1 MNRIPSTAAGL
12 RAATGA
18 FVACLIFCGAA
29 ASAPLRFAAT
39 EMPRPDPC
47 MPFITETSAWLQKHW
62 PDGVTFR
69 YYTVSDMEKA
79 VQNREVDIVLTE
91 AGIAAMLRRD
101 GARPMLT
108 TVSRRHPNPER
119 SQGSVVFVRN
129 DREDLKTW
137 QDLQH
142 KKLAATSI
150 HDFTGFQAAMGE
162 LKTQARE
169 KDMELEHYQRAT
181 IAGQISNMFAHEIK
195 QPLHSAAC
203 YSHGLLRMLDQ
214 GRMNP
219 EQFRKAIERIEEETA
234 AAGQIVDKVRDY
246 ARGRRGRDEVVD
258 LRAELEAV
266 VEHESA
272 RRGVTMTLEAE
283 GGDAFIKADPL
294 EVRLVFINLLK
305 NAAEAASGGTEPPAV
320 SVSLRAADGSCVVM
334 IRDTG

>member
-1 MNRIPSTAAGL
+1 
-12 RAATGA
+12 
-18 FVACLIFCGAA
+18 
-29 ASAPLRFAAT
+29 
-39 EMPRPDPC
+39 
-47 MPFITETSAWLQKHW
+47 
-62 PDGVTFR
+62 
-69 YYTVSDMEKA
+69 
-79 VQNREVDIVLTE
+79 
-91 AGIAAMLRRD
+91 
-101 GARPMLT
+101 
-108 TVSRRHPNPER
+108 
-119 SQGSVVFVRN
+119 
-129 DREDLKTW
+129 
-137 QDLQH
+137 
-142 KKLAATSI
+142 
-150 HDFTGFQAAMGE
+150 
-162 LKTQARE
+162 
-169 KDMELEHYQRAT
+169 
-181 IAGQISNMFAHEIK
+181 
-195 QPLHSAAC
+195 
-203 YSHGLLRMLDQ
+203 MLDQ

>member
-12 RAATGA
+12 RAAAGA

-162 LKTQARE
+162 LLHRGYDPVSFFADVDTFGNTSKTAQA
-169 KDMELEHYQRAT
+169 
-181 IAGQISNMFAHEIK
+181 SV
-195 QPLHSAAC
+195 
-203 YSHGLLRMLDQ
+203 
-214 GRMNP
+214 
-219 EQFRKAIERIEEETA
+219 
-234 AAGQIVDKVRDY
+234 VDKVI
-246 ARGRRGRDEVVD
+246 
-258 LRAELEAV
+258 
-266 VEHESA
+266 
-272 RRGVTMTLEAE
+272 
-283 GGDAFIKADPL
+283 GG
-294 EVRLVFINLLK
+294 
-305 NAAEAASGGTEPPAV
+305 
-320 SVSLRAADGSCVVM
+320 
-334 IRDTG
+334 